1 MKTPEE
7 IRNEIVLDKT
17 CCACPAQW
25 DAYYSGEIVG
35 YIRFRYGRMT
45 VECPNV
51 GGELVYSMQSEDG
64 MQGAFYSATE
74 EKVFLSKAL
83 NAITEWIISD
93 RLLPEPAEGRGNKR
107 VRIANHGIKNEHGN
121 AD

>member
-1 MKTPEE
+1 MKSPEE

-25 DAYYSGEIVG
+25 DAYFSGEIVA

-45 VECPNV
+45 VECPDV

-64 MQGAFYSATE
+64 MQGMFNSDVE

-83 NAITEWIISD
+83 NAITEWIIRH
-93 RLLPEPAEGRGNKR
+93 RLLPEPQE
-107 VRIANHGIKNEHGN
+107 EE
-121 AD
+121 